1 MENFVYAIAWN
12 LSKLGGKVIYIWFV
26 VGNITKLKT
35 RNMNKIIQAELTH
48 GLQIWIKETDK
59 SSQEINFS

>member
-1 MENFVYAIAWN
+1 MENFVYATVWN
-12 LSKLGGKVIYIWFV
+12 LGDKVIYIWFF

-59 SSQEINFS
+59 SILVK